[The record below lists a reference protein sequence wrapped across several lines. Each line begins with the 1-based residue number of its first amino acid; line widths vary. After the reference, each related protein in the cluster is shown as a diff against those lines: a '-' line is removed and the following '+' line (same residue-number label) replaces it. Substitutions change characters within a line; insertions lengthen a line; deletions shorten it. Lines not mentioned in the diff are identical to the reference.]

1 MNDAV
6 TLAPTIAREPSTDGF
21 LSEAVHGLSQAQKI
35 LPCKFLYDEE
45 GSRLFNEI
53 CELDEYYPTRAETQ
67 ILCDN
72 IDEIVALMGRACRLV
87 EFGSGTSAKTRHL
100 LNNHPDISSYI
111 PIDISGGQLLESSA
125 RLARDFPQL
134 EIHPIEADYGEISEL
149 PASERKPKRTVAFF
163 PGSTIGNFEPEEAV
177 VFLSRVAALCGANGG
192 LLIGV
197 DRKKGR
203 RLLESAYNDRK
214 GVTASFNLNL
224 LARANRELGADFDL
238 SSFYHRAPYNEC
250 LGRIEMH
257 LVSARPQ
264 VVHLNSH
271 EFHFCQGEHIT
282 TEHSYKYTLPGFARL
297 ARKAGFELAKCWGDK
312 NHLFGV
318 LFFKVGNQP
327 FAFDS
332 SLLRD
337 PAQSGRCERDWQQK
351 IPNYKGRNV
360 QLGAFDASR
369 ICGRTAVP

>member
-1 MNDAV
+1 MAIHGNPIGKGDAMNDAMM
-6 TLAPTIAREPSTDGF
+6 LAPTIDREPSADDF
-21 LSEAVHGLSQAQKI
+21 LSEAIYGLSRPQKT

-53 CELDEYYPTRAETQ
+53 CELDEYYPTRTETR

-72 IDEIVALMGRACRLV
+72 IDEIVGLMGRACRLV

-100 LNNHPDISSYI
+100 LNHIPEISSYM
-111 PIDISGGQLLESSA
+111 PIDISGEQLVESSA
-125 RLARDFPQL
+125 QLARDFPGL
-134 EIHPIEADYGEISEL
+134 EIQPIEADYGRISEL

-163 PGSTIGNFEPEEAV
+163 PGSTIGNFEPEDAI

-197 DRKKGR
+197 DRKKDR
-203 RLLESAYNDRK
+203 QLLEPAYNDRK
-214 GVTASFNLNL
+214 GVTARFNLNL

-271 EFHFCQGEHIT
+271 EFHFSQGEHIT
-282 TEHSYKYTLPGFARL
+282 TEYSYKYTLPGFARL
-297 ARKAGFELAKCWGDK
+297 AWKAGFELVKSWNDR

-318 LFFKVGNQP
+318 SFLKVRRQP
-327 FAFDS
+327 PAFDIF
-332 SLLRD
+332 
-337 PAQSGRCERDWQQK
+337 PPER
-351 IPNYKGRNV
+351 
-360 QLGAFDASR
+360 SR
-369 ICGRTAVP
+369 LKAAL

>member
-1 MNDAV
+1 MND
-6 TLAPTIAREPSTDGF
+6 TMILAPAIDRERSVDEF
-21 LSEAVHGLSQAQKI
+21 LSEAVYGLAQAQKI

-53 CELDEYYPTRAETQ
+53 CELDEYYPTRTETG

-72 IDEIVALMGRACRLV
+72 IDEIVALMGPACRLV

-100 LNNHPDISSYI
+100 LNRLPELSSYL
-111 PIDISGGQLLESSA
+111 PIDISGEQLLESSA
-125 RLARDFPQL
+125 HLSRDFPGL

-149 PASERKPKRTVAFF
+149 PASGRKPKRTVAFF

-197 DRKKGR
+197 DRKKDK
-203 RLLESAYNDRK
+203 RLLELAYNDRK
-214 GVTASFNLNL
+214 GVTARFNLNL

-238 SSFYHRAPYNEC
+238 ASFHHRAPYNEC

-271 EFHFCQGEHIT
+271 QFHFSQGEHIT
-282 TEHSYKYTLPGFARL
+282 TEYSYKYTLPGFTRL
-297 ARKAGFELAKCWGDK
+297 AKKAGFELVKSWDDR

-318 LFFKVGNQP
+318 SFLKVGNQAP
-327 FAFDS
+327 AFDGC
-332 SLLRD
+332 L
-337 PAQSGRCERDWQQK
+337 PGRSWIKEA
-351 IPNYKGRNV
+351 
-360 QLGAFDASR
+360 L
-369 ICGRTAVP
+369 